1 MMAERAH
8 DICLFPRGKRVR
20 LWLNFLRKY
29 GLRSGHRPGNA
40 RPAQDEV
47 ENVVRLLLAGKP
59 DNLDVDWQIA
69 RMKITDDY
77 KAKYRL
83 WAENPRV
90 VPASSPP
97 RIPDFKSK
105 RFSTHAEMNAWK
117 ESLLRQFARSAPWK

>member
-1 MMAERAH
+1 
-8 DICLFPRGKRVR
+8 
-20 LWLNFLRKY
+20 
-29 GLRSGHRPGNA
+29 
-40 RPAQDEV
+40 
-47 ENVVRLLLAGKP
+47 VVRLLLAGKP

-90 VPASSPP
+90 VPASFPTA
-97 RIPDFKSK
+97 IPAFKSK

-117 ESLLRQFARSAPWK
+117 ESLLRELARIAPGK